1 MLNNINKDYKMAI
14 DKSKEFNI
22 FAGVNGAGKTTL
34 YFKQLETEKNK
45 NFGLRVN
52 IDEIVQAIGD
62 WKNPKDQ
69 IRASKIALKIRN
81 EHLENGYSFNQETTL
96 CGKSIIS
103 FIHKAKDKGYKINLY
118 YVGLESEQIAKDRVK
133 IRVAKGGHDIA
144 PELIERRY
152 KESLEN
158 LKSILPIV
166 NNLYLF
172 DNSRE
177 FKSIDTKK
185 DIENTSWLK
194 NIDVSGKILDKDF
207 ELSEKKT
214 FKPKD
219 KTISKNQDIER

>member
-1 MLNNINKDYKMAI
+1 MAI

>member
-1 MLNNINKDYKMAI
+1 M
-14 DKSKEFNI
+14 SKEFNI
-22 FAGVNGAGKTTL
+22 FAGIDGAGKTTL

-103 FIHKAKDKGYKINLY
+103 FIRKAKDNGYKINLY

-158 LKSILPIV
+158 LKEILPIV

-185 DIENTSWLK
+185 DIENTSWIK
-194 NIDVSGKILDKDF
+194 NIDVSQKMV
-207 ELSEKKT
+207 EKKT

-219 KTISKNQDIER
+219 KPISKNKDMER

>member
-172 DNSRE
+172 DNSKE
-177 FKSIDTKK
+177 FKSIETKK
-185 DIENTSWLK
+185 DIENITWLK
-194 NIDVSGKILDKDF
+194 NIDVSQKMV
-207 ELSEKKT
+207 EKKT

>member
-1 MLNNINKDYKMAI
+1 MAI

-172 DNSRE
+172 DNSKE
-177 FKSIDTKK
+177 FKSIETKK
-185 DIENTSWLK
+185 DIENITWLK
-194 NIDVSGKILDKDF
+194 NIDVSQKMV
-207 ELSEKKT
+207 EKKT